1 MCGLRCGALRA
12 EGQFHATEVDA
23 LSCLFLATDNEHWHM
38 FSPRQAVSRL
48 HRLRA
53 DERQCPSID
62 VCHQFSIGHLPA
74 APVSRSR
81 RRGAIRRPALDQ
93 CGRDTSSRNPC
104 GVLRCLLLA
113 AALVPSSGKVNG
125 SRTRRRARWRPLSLA
140 RRPRSGPFWELLWIV
155 SGLVPYFKLP
165 QFTCQ
170 LPASGCG
177 QAPARPHRIVTHLW
191 H

>member
-1 MCGLRCGALRA
+1 MYKRQAIVNQVYVCLAAGCWKGTLRGRTERVAHRRCEVRMCGLRCGALRA

-23 LSCLFLATDNEHWHM
+23 LSYLFLATDNEHWHM

-62 VCHQFSIGHLPA
+62 VCRPFSIGHLPA

-81 RRGAIRRPALDQ
+81 RRGAIQRRALDQ
-93 CGRDTSSRNPC
+93 CGRDTSSRIPC

-113 AALVPSSGKVNG
+113 AALVPSSGKAKE
-125 SRTRRRARWRPLSLA
+125 SRTRRRAR
-140 RRPRSGPFWELLWIV
+140 
-155 SGLVPYFKLP
+155 
-165 QFTCQ
+165 
-170 LPASGCG
+170 
-177 QAPARPHRIVTHLW
+177 
-191 H
+191 